1 MRRSP
6 ASQRLTIRGRG
17 PASILSLGWEW
28 GCKRPATR
36 SQVFLQTKAYSLA
49 IINLSWLMCA
59 FEAAY
64 NVPRLWFIGGATRGP
79 RHSAVVLQNSSVPPV
94 SLRFCLKF
102 SEVIGP
108 ETESVLHGKM
118 GGGDMITELRL
129 SFKTE
134 GAEKHDLLSPP
145 MAMNYSL
152 HIQSAE
158 AISWNP
164 TFIHQ
169 NRPNLYVAVYQGT
182 EDGHKKRVGKTHT
195 VNRNLTP
202 EWGTNL
208 TLSMHTSEFITL
220 RLYHNTSSPFFR
232 DTALGQFTV
241 RMDKLIQ
248 LTGSGD
254 GGSDQASQ
262 RRIFV
267 HVKPILP
274 EAAVRDVANVASKNL
289 VADWDRSSRTQ
300 MLFENR

>member
-1 MRRSP
+1 MYSP
-6 ASQRLTIRGRG
+6 RFLSFATINI
-17 PASILSLGWEW
+17 AL
-28 GCKRPATR
+28 
-36 SQVFLQTKAYSLA
+36 
-49 IINLSWLMCA
+49 
-59 FEAAY
+59 
-64 NVPRLWFIGGATRGP
+64 
-79 RHSAVVLQNSSVPPV
+79 VLQNSSVPPV

-118 GGGDMITELRL
+118 GGGDIITELRGG
-129 SFKTE
+129 KTRPLVSAHGHE
-134 GAEKHDLLSPP
+134 LFVTHSLLVV
-145 MAMNYSL
+145 
-152 HIQSAE
+152 QSAE

-262 RRIFV
+262 SATVDLKSDGKPAGRIFV
-267 HVKPILP
+267 HVKTISP

-289 VADWDRSSRTQ
+289 VADWGQ
-300 MLFENR
+300 IFENADVVLKTVEEGGDFTAPLASVIEKLDSIMKLGTEIAK